1 MKDTIKQ
8 IDNKNSEFDFFNYVN
23 AIRANDSFTDD
34 PEDAI
39 TGDLRFTYGEYDKAV
54 RDVSN
59 ILAIKF
65 MSRYSGKQQ

>member
-1 MKDTIKQ
+1 MKDLIKQ
-8 IDNKNSEFDFFNYVN
+8 IDNKNSEFDFFNYVS

-34 PEDAI
+34 PDDAI
-39 TGDLRFTYGEYDKAV
+39 TGDLRFTHGEYKKAV

-59 ILAIKF
+59 TLAIKF